1 MSKRV
6 RITQR
11 TRKSA
16 DGSVPYPGNVNQPDR
31 TDPAWDQY
39 HTFEQQI
46 NHELP
51 DMRHEWKD
59 DERDDI
65 GFGIQESVKNPGEA
79 PIGEAKPIP
88 AAPTMAS
95 VRVAANKAVKLA
107 VLLLGEKVPEKVIE
121 QQARDF
127 LHIGSEAMD
136 RTLARFANTSKFYA
150 DDEEDVTSSKALA
163 EKNSTVPPAIAT
175 PANPQ
180 EADKA
185 AAVKKADDEKVAAV
199 APKKAEDEKKVED
212 KKEEKKDEEK
222 VAAAAPKKAEEA
234 PAPAPVPVPEEK
246 EAKSKKAEEAAPV
259 VPPPA
264 PVEEEKEAAK
274 KVSSTDM
281 DIELQGADEEMAPD
295 PQADAMLASL
305 FKADE
310 IPSTEEEQAEVV
322 EAKAKTA
329 KKAGVTRLGGQPK
342 VASESAEPTDLSS
355 LWASAPDVNEL
366 FK

>member
-11 TRKSA
+11 TRKGA
-16 DGSVPYPGNVNQPDR
+16 DSSVPYPGNVNQPDR

-39 HTFEQQI
+39 HTFEQQV

-65 GFGIQESVKNPGEA
+65 GFGIQESVKNPGAA
-79 PIGEAKPIP
+79 PIGEAKGTP
-88 AAPTMAS
+88 APTMAS

-127 LHIGSEAMD
+127 LHLGSEAMD
-136 RTLARFANTSKFYA
+136 RTIARFANTQKFYA
-150 DDEEDVTSSKALA
+150 EDEEVTSSKALA
-163 EKNSTVPPAIAT
+163 EQNKAVPPAIQT

-185 AAVKKADDEKVAAV
+185 AA
-199 APKKAEDEKKVED
+199 
-212 KKEEKKDEEK
+212 
-222 VAAAAPKKAEEA
+222 APKKAEEA
-234 PAPAPVPVPEEK
+234 PVPAPVVEEK
-246 EAKSKKAEEAAPV
+246 EAKSKKAEEVAPV
-259 VPPPA
+259 APVA
-264 PVEEEKEAAK
+264 PVEEKKEAAK
-274 KVSSTDM
+274 KTSATDM
-281 DIELQGADEEMAPD
+281 DIELQGAEEEMAPD
-295 PQADAMLASL
+295 PEADAKLASL

-310 IPSTEEEQAEVV
+310 VPAEDEEAKPV
-322 EAKAKTA
+322 EAKTTA

-342 VASESAEPTDLSS
+342 VAAEGGEQTDLSS

>member
-6 RITQR
+6 RLTQR
-11 TRKSA
+11 TRKGA
-16 DGSVPYPGNVNQPDR
+16 DSSVPYPGNVNQPDR

-39 HTFEQQI
+39 HTFEQQV

-51 DMRHEWKD
+51 DMRHEWQE
-59 DERDDI
+59 DERDEI
-65 GFGIQESVKNPGEA
+65 GFGVQESVKNPGAA
-79 PIGEAKPIP
+79 PIGEAKGTP
-88 AAPTMAS
+88 APTMAS

-127 LHIGSEAMD
+127 LHLGSEAMD
-136 RTLARFANTSKFYA
+136 RTIARFANTQKFYA
-150 DDEEDVTSSKALA
+150 EDEDVTSSKALA
-163 EKNSTVPPAIAT
+163 EQNKAVPPAIQT

-185 AAVKKADDEKVAAV
+185 ASE
-199 APKKAEDEKKVED
+199 KKAEEAPKTEEKKVE
-212 KKEEKKDEEK
+212 
-222 VAAAAPKKAEEA
+222 AAAAPKKAEEA
-234 PAPAPVPVPEEK
+234 PAPVVEEK
-246 EAKSKKAEEAAPV
+246 EAKSKKAEEVAPV
-259 VPPPA
+259 VPVA
-264 PVEEEKEAAK
+264 PVEEKKEAAK
-274 KVSSTDM
+274 KTSATDM
-281 DIELQGADEEMAPD
+281 DIELQGAEEEMAPD
-295 PQADAMLASL
+295 PEADAKLASL

-310 IPSTEEEQAEVV
+310 VPAEDEEAKPV
-322 EAKAKTA
+322 EAKTTA

-342 VASESAEPTDLSS
+342 VAAEGGEQTDLSS

>member
-1 MSKRV
+1 MGKRV
-6 RITQR
+6 RLTQR
-11 TRKSA
+11 TRKGA
-16 DGSVPYPGNVNQPDR
+16 DSSVPYPGNVNQPDR
-31 TDPAWDQY
+31 TDPAWDEY
-39 HTFEQQI
+39 HTFEQQV

-59 DERDDI
+59 DQRDDI
-65 GFGIQESVKNPGEA
+65 GFGVPESVKNPGAA
-79 PIGEAKPIP
+79 PIGEAKGAP
-88 AAPTMAS
+88 APTMAS

-127 LHIGSEAMD
+127 LHLGSEAMD
-136 RTLARFANTSKFYA
+136 RTLARFANTQKFYA
-150 DDEEDVTSSKALA
+150 DDDDDDVTGSKALA
-163 EKNSTVPPAIAT
+163 EKGSEVPPAIQT

-185 AAVKKADDEKVAAV
+185 AAA
-199 APKKAEDEKKVED
+199 KKAEEAPKAEEKKVE
-212 KKEEKKDEEK
+212 
-222 VAAAAPKKAEEA
+222 AAAAPKKAEET
-234 PAPAPVPVPEEK
+234 PVPVPVEEEK

-259 VPPPA
+259 APPA
-264 PVEEEKEAAK
+264 PVEEKKEAAK
-274 KVSSTDM
+274 KTSATDM
-281 DIELQGADEEMAPD
+281 DVELQGADDEIAPD
-295 PQADAMLASL
+295 PEADAKLASL

-310 IPSTEEEQAEVV
+310 VPAEDEETEPV

-342 VASESAEPTDLSS
+342 VAAEGGETVELSS

>member
-6 RITQR
+6 RLTQR
-11 TRKSA
+11 SRQGA

-31 TDPAWDQY
+31 TDPAWDEY
-39 HTFEQQI
+39 HTFEQQV

-51 DMRHEWKD
+51 DMRHEWKED
-59 DERDDI
+59 QRDDI
-65 GFGIQESVKNPGEA
+65 GFGVPESVKNPGAA
-79 PIGEAKPIP
+79 PIGEAKSAP
-88 AAPTMAS
+88 APTMAS

-127 LHIGSEAMD
+127 LHLGSEAMD
-136 RTLARFANTSKFYA
+136 RTLARFANTQKFYA
-150 DDEEDVTSSKALA
+150 ADEEEGEEEAEVTGSKALA
-163 EKNSTVPPAIAT
+163 EKGSEVPPALQT

-185 AAVKKADDEKVAAV
+185 A
-199 APKKAEDEKKVED
+199 
-212 KKEEKKDEEK
+212 
-222 VAAAAPKKAEEA
+222 
-234 PAPAPVPVPEEK
+234 
-246 EAKSKKAEEAAPV
+246 KSKKAEEAAPV
-259 VPPPA
+259 APAA
-264 PVEEEKEAAK
+264 PVEEKKEAAK
-274 KVSSTDM
+274 KTSATDM
-281 DIELQGADEEMAPD
+281 DVELQGADDEIAPD
-295 PQADAMLASL
+295 PEADAKLASL
-305 FKADE
+305 FQADDLPVE
-310 IPSTEEEQAEVV
+310 DEEAEVV

-342 VASESAEPTDLSS
+342 VAAEGGESVELSS